1 MGACVEPECIAGHRV
16 CVDNAVYVCNVEGT
30 ALVHNEACYDS
41 ATCIDESA
49 MMGFAYCKQKACVAG
64 KQICASN
71 VAKVCADD
79 GSIPADGTDCGD
91 DVCQE
96 GACLPK
102 VCEPFERLCV
112 TGQKDVQECGQ
123 FGTTT
128 SIWKPCPVGTRC
140 GPLQDTV
147 DCVAQPCTPAATA
160 CLGNAVGTCAA
171 SGESLSAVTQN
182 CAATQLVCN
191 ATPTCVASAV
201 DVTGADDNVEY
212 FSASEVMGNIIDVH
226 SSRRLTKLEAN
237 LILDAPRDLRWV
249 VFEQVGAE
257 KYELS
262 CSEVT
267 ANNTGSSF
275 FTTSAFDCQ
284 LAAGK
289 RYYVGVVIVVGE
301 GNLYLDMPPLTGAL
315 SFGKIIGSARASYDT
330 TTYVSVGESSY
341 RLRLTTVLP

>member
-1 MGACVEPECIAGHRV
+1 
-16 CVDNAVYVCNVEGT
+16 
-30 ALVHNEACYDS
+30 
-41 ATCIDESA
+41 
-49 MMGFAYCKQKACVAG
+49 
-64 KQICASN
+64 
-71 VAKVCADD
+71 
-79 GSIPADGTDCGD
+79 
-91 DVCQE
+91 
-96 GACLPK
+96 
-102 VCEPFERLCV
+102 
-112 TGQKDVQECGQ
+112 
-123 FGTTT
+123 
-128 SIWKPCPVGTRC
+128 
-140 GPLQDTV
+140 
-147 DCVAQPCTPAATA
+147 
-160 CLGNAVGTCAA
+160 
-171 SGESLSAVTQN
+171 LSAVTQN
-182 CAATQLVCN
+182 CAATELVCN
-191 ATPTCVASAV
+191 ATPTCAASAV
-201 DVTGADDNVEY
+201 DTTGANDNVE
-212 FSASEVMGNIIDVH
+212 AIGVDVAGNIIDVH